1 MSDIEFDT
9 FRRCKV
15 QYGEVYVQRLRTE
28 RDEALARVRALEEA
42 LKTAADDLDKAANQF
57 EGIRQSQS
65 VGHVPLISANP
76 GRFAAKAERARAVL
90 HDEGKAPS

>member
-1 MSDIEFDT
+1 MTSQSRQSYFDA
-9 FRRCKV
+9 
-15 QYGEVYVQRLRTE
+15 LAE

-57 EGIRQSQS
+57 EGIRQSQA
-65 VGHVPLISANP
+65 VGHVPLVSANP

-90 HDEGKAPS
+90 HVDPEKEER